1 MRRLEPATAY
11 QLLTAP
17 DAMQLGKGL
26 FETLLVV
33 DGEPLFLREHLE
45 RLNMSLTRVGVC
57 QCLLPELVY
66 ATIKGMWWD
75 PQNSPSNTQ
84 DSPVN
89 TDRLQ
94 APQRMVLKLS
104 VFLEGASG
112 YWHIALSKD
121 RYSAGIPWPF
131 VLSLASWPQASAHP
145 LGALKTMNYWAR
157 SLDLQTAAT
166 AGRQEVIYCDE
177 AGHLME
183 GAKTNLFVY
192 KAKAWFTPRVE
203 SGILDGIARKWLI
216 GALTARGYRVV
227 ETPLTQDDLKA
238 AELLVVTNSLIGLTL
253 GVLDGP
259 MGDGQ
264 RAGIAAAQNRDLLDW
279 LKTLQAAYRGGA
291 YGQFEENA

>member
-1 MRRLEPATAY
+1 MRRLEPDSAY
-11 QLLTAP
+11 RLLTVP

-45 RLNMSLTRVGVC
+45 RLNGSLTQVGIW

-66 ATIKGMWWD
+66 GYIKAVYEKTQIL
-75 PQNSPSNTQ
+75 PQGTE
-84 DSPVN
+84 
-89 TDRLQ
+89 RLQ
-94 APQRMVLKLS
+94 ESTKCLQTPLLQVLKLS
-104 VFLEGASG
+104 VFIAGASG
-112 YWHIALSKD
+112 YWHMALSND

-131 VLSLASWPQASAHP
+131 VLSLACWPQASAHP
-145 LGALKTMNYWAR
+145 LGTLKTMNYWAR
-157 SLDLQTAAT
+157 SLDLQAAAT
-166 AGRQEVIYCDE
+166 AGQQEVIYCDE

-216 GALTARGYRVV
+216 GALTERGYRVV
-227 ETPLTQDDLKA
+227 EASLSQEDLLA

-253 GVLDGP
+253 GVIDGP

-264 RAGIAAAQNRDLLDW
+264 RAGIEAAQNRDLLDW